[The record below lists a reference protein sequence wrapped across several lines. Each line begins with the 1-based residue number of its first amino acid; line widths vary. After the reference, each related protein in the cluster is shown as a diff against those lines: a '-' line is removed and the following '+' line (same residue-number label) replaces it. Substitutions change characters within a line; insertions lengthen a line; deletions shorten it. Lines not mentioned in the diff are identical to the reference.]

1 MNYLVL
7 LYENPAN
14 FPSDG
19 ASRDAQFKAYGDFT
33 EAIRASGHFVSGTPL
48 MPMPD
53 QTRTVKASGVANGPA
68 HKIPE
73 ALVGM
78 YVLDC
83 KTIDEAAMI
92 AGKVPAAKSGSVQV
106 VPFMDM

>member
-14 FPSDG
+14 LPSDG
-19 ASRDAQFKAYGDFT
+19 AARDAQFKAYGDFT

-48 MPMPD
+48 IPMPD
-53 QTRTVKASGVANGPA
+53 QVRTVKSSGVTPGPA
-68 HKIPE
+68 HKNAE

-78 YVLDC
+78 YVLEC
-83 KTIDEAAMI
+83 ASIDEAAMI
-92 AGKVPAAKSGSVQV
+92 AGKIPAAKKGSVEV

>member
-1 MNYLVL
+1 MNYLFL
-7 LYENPAN
+7 LYQNPAT

-19 ASRDAQFKAYGDFT
+19 AARDAQFKAYGDFT
-33 EAIRASGHFVSGTPL
+33 EAVRASGHFVSGTPL
-48 MPMPD
+48 IPIPD
-53 QTRTVKASGVANGPA
+53 QTRTVKTSGVKNGPA
-68 HKIPE
+68 HPIPD

-78 YVLDC
+78 YVLEC

-92 AGKVPAAKSGSVQV
+92 AGKIPAAKDGSVQV

>member
-14 FPSDG
+14 FPSDE
-19 ASRDAQFKAYGDFT
+19 AARNAQFKAYGDFT

-48 MPMPD
+48 IPMPD
-53 QTRTVKASGVANGPA
+53 QTRTVKTSGVRNGPA
-68 HKIPE
+68 HTIPE
-73 ALVGM
+73 ALVGT

-92 AGKVPAAKSGSVQV
+92 AGKIPAAKTGSVQV

>member
-19 ASRDAQFKAYGDFT
+19 AARGAQFKAYDDFT
-33 EAIRASGHFVSGTPL
+33 QAIRNSGHFVSGTPL
-48 MPMPD
+48 IPMPD
-53 QTRTVKASGVANGPA
+53 QVRTVKSSGVNPGPA

-73 ALVGM
+73 TLVGM
-78 YVLDC
+78 YVLAC
-83 KTIDEAAMI
+83 KSIDEAAMI
-92 AGKVPAAKSGSVQV
+92 AGKVPAAKSGSVEV